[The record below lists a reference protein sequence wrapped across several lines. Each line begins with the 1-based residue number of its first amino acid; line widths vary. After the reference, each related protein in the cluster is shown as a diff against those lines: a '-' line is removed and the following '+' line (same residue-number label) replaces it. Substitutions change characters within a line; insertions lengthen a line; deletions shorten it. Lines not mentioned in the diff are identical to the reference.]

1 MLSTMMFGTM
11 FSQMTVPSFARHAAV
26 ALVASTT
33 VAGATGC
40 ETTQELYETDRA
52 AVFMSQP
59 GAALEVDTFNG
70 AVRIERGGQEQIE
83 ISAKIRSTTQERLAA
98 TQVSVDYGSDN
109 VVRIG
114 VDWPIGM
121 REKRESCS
129 FVILVPQAS
138 GVDVETS
145 NGRIEVMGMAGDA
158 KVRTSN
164 GRIEVKDHDGPVD
177 AKTSNGRITV
187 TDANGLVHARTSN
200 GRITVTRPGG
210 PVDVE
215 TSNGAITLTVPS
227 DFGGVITCDTSNGS
241 IKGDMPTHATV
252 IKSGKGYMQADLGE
266 GHGAK
271 LNTSNGS
278 ITLNFE

>member
-1 MLSTMMFGTM
+1 MFHGAM
-11 FSQMTVPSFARHAAV
+11 ISQLTVPGFVRHAAV
-26 ALVASTT
+26 ALLASTT

-40 ETTQELYETDRA
+40 ETTQELFETDRS

-59 GAALEVDTFNG
+59 GAALEVDTNNG
-70 AVRIERGGQEQIE
+70 AVRIEPGGQDQIE
-83 ISAKIRSTTQERLAA
+83 ISAKIRSTSQERLAA
-98 TQVSVDYGSDN
+98 TQVAVDYGSDN

-114 VDWPIGM
+114 VDWPNGM

-145 NGRIEVMGMAGDA
+145 NGRIEVAGMAGLA

-164 GRIEVKDHDGPVD
+164 GRIEVKDHEGPVD
-177 AKTSNGRITV
+177 AKTSNGRVTV
-187 TDANGLVHARTSN
+187 NGANGRVDVRTSN
-200 GRITVTRPGG
+200 GRIEVARPGG
-210 PVDVE
+210 PVDAQ
-215 TSNGAITLTVPS
+215 TSNGSITLIVPQ

-241 IKGDMPTHATV
+241 IKGDMPTHATIV
-252 IKSGKGYMQADLGE
+252 KSSKGYMQADLGE

-278 ITLNFE
+278 ITLKFE